1 MNAAALPPS
10 SPPAPPPPS
19 SRGLIVFA
27 VMTATIMQVID
38 ITIVNVALPKMQ
50 GALSATTD
58 QITWVLT
65 SYLVASA
72 ILMPLTGF
80 ITDRIGQ
87 KRYLLLSIGGFVAA
101 SALCG
106 MASSLSEMVLFRLVQ
121 GVFGASLSPLSQS
134 IMVQTFP
141 PEKRGR
147 AMAIWGI
154 GVTAGPIL
162 GPTLGGWLTQVLS
175 WRWDFFVNL
184 PVGILAFFL
193 AMIAVPETAR
203 KGRRMDWF
211 GLAFLALAIA
221 ALQVV
226 LDRGNTDDW
235 FASNTIRI
243 LSFLSFAGLLCFL
256 VHGLG
261 RKAHDSIFDLRLFRD
276 RNFASAC
283 ILIAAMGL
291 GMYGTLVLQPEFLEN
306 LLNYPVLTTGLVMA
320 PRGFASMLGMF
331 LVGRLIN
338 RVDARLLVL
347 VGVILSLLGSFAM
360 VDYSLNINLFWVIW
374 PMLVQGIGMG
384 MIFVPLATIAY
395 STLPVHK
402 SAEAAGM
409 FNLLRTVGSSIGIS
423 IVTTIFT
430 EQSQVNWNVLGGHMN
445 PSNPA
450 FQHYLA
456 AVGLPNLNL
465 LGAQLLGG
473 VLGQQ
478 AAMIAFVDCFMFI
491 GWTFVFMIPLLLIVK
506 TPRRHGKVDV
516 MAALAD

>member
-1 MNAAALPPS
+1 MSAAPPS
-10 SPPAPPPPS
+10 STPPAPAPPA

-27 VMTATIMQVID
+27 VMAATIMQVID

-80 ITDRIGQ
+80 ITDRLGQ
-87 KRYLLLSIGGFVAA
+87 KRYLLLSIGGFVAS

-106 MASSLSEMVLFRLVQ
+106 MATSLTEMVLFRLLQ

-134 IMVQTFP
+134 ILVQTFP

-175 WRWDFFVNL
+175 WRWDFYVNL
-184 PVGILAFFL
+184 PVGLLAFFL
-193 AMIAVPETAR
+193 AAIAVPETPR
-203 KGRRMDWF
+203 RNRRMDWF

-221 ALQVV
+221 ALQVL

-243 LSFLSFAGLLCFL
+243 LAFLSFAGLLCFL

-261 RKAHDSIFDLRLFRD
+261 RKGKESIFDLSLFRD

-283 ILIAAMGL
+283 LLIAVMGL
-291 GMYGTLVLQPEFLEN
+291 GMYGTLVLQPELLES

-338 RVDARLLVL
+338 RVDARLLVFIGL
-347 VGVILSLLGSFAM
+347 VLSIIGSFAM
-360 VDYSLNINLFWVIW
+360 AEYNLDINMFWVIW
-374 PMLVQGIGMG
+374 PILLQGIGLG

-395 STLPVHK
+395 STLPVRQ

-409 FNLLRTVGSSIGIS
+409 FNLLRTIGSSIGIS
-423 IVTTIFT
+423 IVTTLFT
-430 EQSQVNWNVLGGHMN
+430 EESQVNWNVLGGRMN

-456 AVGLPNLNL
+456 AVGLPKLNL
-465 LGAQLLGG
+465 LGAQLMGG
-473 VLGQQ
+473 LLGQQ
-478 AAMIAFVDCFMFI
+478 SAMIAFVDCFVFI
-491 GWTFVFMIPLLLIVK
+491 GWSFIFMIPLLLIVK
-506 TPRRHGKVDV
+506 TPKRYGTASVA
-516 MAALAD
+516 AALAD